1 MRSVWTGGCRGV
13 ILGVAVNQL
22 LNLLASYCLRLGY
35 YAPCLVSWPE
45 RSGGELNGGAGGD
58 LRLRGGMAPGR
69 KIAQEMTGKGANGQ
83 DVPQQKR
90 SRLTLCMSAGS
101 FTRKDS

>member
-35 YAPCLVSWPE
+35 LS
-45 RSGGELNGGAGGD
+45 L
-58 LRLRGGMAPGR
+58 
-69 KIAQEMTGKGANGQ
+69 IHI
-83 DVPQQKR
+83 
-90 SRLTLCMSAGS
+90 
-101 FTRKDS
+101 

>member
-45 RSGGELNGGAGGD
+45 RFGGELNAALAAIFGCAGAW
-58 LRLRGGMAPGR
+58 LRAGRSLR
-69 KIAQEMTGKGANGQ
+69 K
-83 DVPQQKR
+83 
-90 SRLTLCMSAGS
+90 
-101 FTRKDS
+101 

>member
-45 RSGGELNGGAGGD
+45 RFGGELNAALAQTAALVAIFGCAGAW
-58 LRLRGGMAPGR
+58 LRAGRSLR
-69 KIAQEMTGKGANGQ
+69 K
-83 DVPQQKR
+83 
-90 SRLTLCMSAGS
+90 
-101 FTRKDS
+101 